1 MFWFTS
7 EYVID
12 IVFVIYVFTHFML
25 NMIGI
30 VMFFTFGWFVYKNY
44 NQLRFIK
51 SLLPSFSPSATSSAS
66 VSSSSSAAA
75 VDNVNNSNMNDFG
88 VGRLIKSFVLGGF
101 TNQKVD
107 PKLWS
112 FLEKDDSNTIGTI
125 INSSNSNNE
134 ASHRLLDE
142 LAAVNLSKGNNDD
155 DGGDDDLTKT
165 TTTTTKRNSDNCS
178 NDEEEKKTKTA
189 ADNKNDDE
197 NPFDSLIGSVLQ
209 KLAGNPDLISQRVKQ
224 NLKNTISQQQT
235 LLTGPRRVRQRK

>member
-7 EYVID
+7 EYFID

-30 VMFFTFGWFVYKNY
+30 VMFFTFGWFVYRNY

-51 SLLPSFSPSATSSAS
+51 SLLPSFSSSAERA
-66 VSSSSSAAA
+66 SSSSAAA
-75 VDNVNNSNMNDFG
+75 VDDINNSNMNDFG
-88 VGRLIKSFVLGGF
+88 VGRLIKSFVLGGL

-112 FLEKDDSNTIGTI
+112 FLEKDDSNTLGSV
-125 INSSNSNNE
+125 INSSNNE

-142 LAAVNLSKGNNDD
+142 LAAVNLSKDNDD
-155 DGGDDDLTKT
+155 DALTKT
-165 TTTTTKRNSDNCS
+165 TTTTTTSATKRNSDNCS
-178 NDEEEKKTKTA
+178 SEGDDEEEEKKTKTA
-189 ADNKNDDE
+189 ADNKNDE

-235 LLTGPRRVRQRK
+235 LLTGQRRVRQRK